1 MFLRFAYTVFI
12 GVLLATFVGVGI
24 AAFYPGPKPPEYPV
38 SLKFTPPERDST
50 PSAQYIQDQE
60 AQDQKYKE
68 FEEQNKQY
76 SRNVSMMS
84 LGFALLILALSL
96 TILKSMTVFSD
107 SFLLGGVLLLLYSI
121 VRGFGAEDNIY
132 RFAVTGVGLVVA
144 LGLGYLK
151 MVKYQKSA

>member
-24 AAFYPGPKPPEYPV
+24 AAFYSGPKPPEYPV
-38 SLKFTPPERDST
+38 SLKFSPPVEKDST
-50 PSAQYIQDQE
+50 PSAQFIKDQE
-60 AQDQKYKE
+60 AQDQKHKE
-68 FEEQNKQY
+68 FEVQNKQY
-76 SRNVSMMS
+76 SRNVSMMA

-96 TILKSMTVFSD
+96 TVFKNVTVFAD

-132 RFAVTGVGLVVA
+132 RLIVTGIGLAVA

-151 MVKYQKSA
+151 MIKPKT